1 MRIANT
7 LMMAARN
14 GNPIP
19 GKFPFKFEPARKVSE
34 FDNNKETSS
43 DPRVGATPLVYP
55 LDGRVATRPV
65 PRFIEDEYVDNIFF
79 VAWGDGDNLKSTGG
93 TTITPEESTLNAPWF
108 RRVIF
113 WPEVGTAP

>member
-1 MRIANT
+1 
-7 LMMAARN
+7 MAVGRLSWAHR
-14 GNPIP
+14 
-19 GKFPFKFEPARKVSE
+19 KSRAFPPPRWEP
-34 FDNNKETSS
+34 SS

-55 LDGRVATRPV
+55 LDGRVASRPV